1 MTLPSISLSQGPGS
15 EGWLQFGC
23 RRKKKGGKTEVGG
36 WEVVGSQTGAGASQC
51 KQRGGVRDVAVD
63 GVPGRE
69 EPTQGRDGRKWG
81 IVLLM

>member
-1 MTLPSISLSQGPGS
+1 M
-15 EGWLQFGC
+15 
-23 RRKKKGGKTEVGG
+23 GG